1 MIENFHST
9 MKRDTTTLTA
19 TGHSKFVYPII
30 SANGSQGASKTNN
43 DLVLPSATERKNAST
58 LREAKTGNKY
68 FQTSQL
74 MKKT

>member
-9 MKRDTTTLTA
+9 VKRDTSPMTA

-30 SANGSQGASKTNN
+30 SGGSQGATKNN
-43 DLVLPSATERKNAST
+43 NGLVLPNATERKNAST
-58 LREAKTGNKY
+58 LREAKTANKY

-74 MKKT
+74 MKKN

>member
-9 MKRDTTTLTA
+9 VKRDTSPMTA

-30 SANGSQGASKTNN
+30 SSGSQGATKTNN
-43 DLVLPSATERKNAST
+43 GLVLPSATERKNAST
-58 LREAKTGNKY
+58 LREAKTANKY

-74 MKKT
+74 MKKN